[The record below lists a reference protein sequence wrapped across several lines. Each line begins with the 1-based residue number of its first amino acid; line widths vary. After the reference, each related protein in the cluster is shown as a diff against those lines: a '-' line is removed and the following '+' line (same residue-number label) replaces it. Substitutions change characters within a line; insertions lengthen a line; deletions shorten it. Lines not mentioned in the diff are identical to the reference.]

1 MTVRE
6 DTTKELTAAKITK
19 WVELSTQ
26 ESVKTM
32 RKDLEKRAAAIKT
45 RYDAFLEGM
54 RYEYSAATM
63 LPGEYI
69 YRVTGLDA
77 AWTFIVPDLP
87 ETYNPSIIS
96 QNAVTIAKMEAAWDT
111 RQEEHEV
118 YLGVEDVTKQLII
131 NAYYSCFLE

>member
-6 DTTKELTAAKITK
+6 DTTKELTASKITK

-87 ETYNPSIIS
+87 ETYNPSIKS
-96 QNAVTIAKMEAAWDT
+96 QNAVTVAKMEAAWDT
-111 RQEEHEV
+111 RR
-118 YLGVEDVTKQLII
+118 
-131 NAYYSCFLE
+131 